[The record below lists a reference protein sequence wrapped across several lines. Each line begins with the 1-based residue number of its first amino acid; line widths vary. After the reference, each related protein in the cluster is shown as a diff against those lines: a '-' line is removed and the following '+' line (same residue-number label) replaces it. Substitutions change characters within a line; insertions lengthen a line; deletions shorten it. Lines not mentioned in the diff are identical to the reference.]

1 MNAEPKIKLCGMM
14 NPPDVIAA
22 MELGVDYVGFIL
34 SEGFRRTI
42 PLGTFCE
49 LWTYLQG
56 SAVKKV
62 GVFVNEPVE
71 NILEYYEEMLDVIQ
85 LHGQEDAQYIGM
97 LRQYTDKPIIKA
109 FKVASA
115 EDIRMANRCV
125 ADYVL
130 LDSGTGTGK
139 TFDHSLIEAIERP
152 YFLAGGLTAQN
163 VKEAIR
169 KLHPYAVDA
178 SSGLESDG
186 RKDKNKMTEFVHAIR
201 SLKTDKTALT
211 C

>member
-1 MNAEPKIKLCGMM
+1 MEEKTKIKLCGMM
-14 NPPDVIAA
+14 NPPDVITA

-49 LWTYLQG
+49 LESYLEG

-62 GVFVNEPVE
+62 GVFVNEPIE
-71 NILEYYEEMLDVIQ
+71 SILEYYEESLDVIQ
-85 LHGQEDAQYIGM
+85 LHGQEDALYIKT
-97 LRQYTDKPIIKA
+97 LRQHTKKPIIKA
-109 FKVASA
+109 FKITSA
-115 EDIRMANRCV
+115 EDVQMANKST

-139 TFDHSLIEAIERP
+139 TFDHSLIEGIDRP
-152 YFLAGGLTAQN
+152 YFLAGGLTALN

-178 SSGLESDG
+178 SSCLETDG
-186 RKDKNKMTEFVHAIR
+186 RKDKNKMTEFVNAIR
-201 SLKTDKTALT
+201 S
-211 C
+211 

>member
-1 MNAEPKIKLCGMM
+1 MEERTKIKLCGMM
-14 NPPDVIAA
+14 NPPDVITA

-49 LWTYLQG
+49 LESYLEG

-62 GVFVNEPVE
+62 GVFVNEPIE
-71 NILEYYEEMLDVIQ
+71 SILEYYEESLDVIQ
-85 LHGQEDAQYIGM
+85 LHGQEDMQYIKT
-97 LRQYTDKPIIKA
+97 LRQYTKKPIIKA
-109 FKVASA
+109 FKITSA
-115 EDIRMANRCV
+115 EDVQMANKST

-139 TFDHSLIEAIERP
+139 TFDHSLIEGIDRP
-152 YFLAGGLTAQN
+152 YFLAGGLTALN

-178 SSGLESDG
+178 SSCLETDG
-186 RKDKNKMTEFVHAIR
+186 RKDKNKMTEFVNAIR
-201 SLKTDKTALT
+201 S
-211 C
+211 

>member
-1 MNAEPKIKLCGMM
+1 MEEKTKIKLCGMM
-14 NPPDVIAA
+14 NPPDVITA

-49 LWTYLQG
+49 LESYLEG

-62 GVFVNEPVE
+62 GVFVNEPIE
-71 NILEYYEEMLDVIQ
+71 SILEYYEESLDVIQ
-85 LHGQEDAQYIGM
+85 LHGQEDMQYIKT
-97 LRQYTDKPIIKA
+97 LRQYTKKPIIKA
-109 FKVASA
+109 FKITSA
-115 EDIRMANRCV
+115 EDVQMANKST

-139 TFDHSLIEAIERP
+139 TFDHSLIEGIDRP
-152 YFLAGGLTAQN
+152 YFLAGGLTALN

-178 SSGLESDG
+178 SSCLETDG
-186 RKDKNKMTEFVHAIR
+186 WKDKNKMTEFVNAIR
-201 SLKTDKTALT
+201 S
-211 C
+211 